1 MRLGWFCTGLAAAF
15 CTGVPGSQ
23 MIVRG
28 FITQCPNSYGQ
39 PQVEA
44 VYRDGRG
51 VGAYVDDS
59 LPDAEAVLQC
69 AARFTTVYA
78 GQAGPAPLPDGL
90 REWYPVLDHRSR
102 VGPAP
107 APGQAG
113 YILQAFSWGDNIW
126 DGAHAGRCTLNDDP
140 TLCAARY
147 QSPSP
152 RQLRLMWCRAMQR
165 HPHVVLW
172 YYAAQETRAVLNVE
186 RRPCSK
192 SRRRAQISA
201 VGTAVAGRP
210 PHRSQRAR
218 LTHWALASGSS
229 LGARR
234 GDPPFS

>member
-15 CTGVPGSQ
+15 CTGVPRSQ

-28 FITQCPNSYGQ
+28 FITQCPNTYGQ

-51 VGAYVDDS
+51 VGAYIDDS
-59 LPDAEAVLQC
+59 QPDAEAVLKC
-69 AARFTTVYA
+69 AARFTAVYA
-78 GQAGPAPLPDGL
+78 GQAGPATLQDGL
-90 REWYPVLDHRSR
+90 REWYPVLDHHSR

-107 APGQAG
+107 APGKAG

-126 DGAHAGRCTLNDDP
+126 DGAHAGRCMLDDDP

-152 RQLRLMWCRAMQR
+152 RQLRLMWCRAIQH

-186 RRPCSK
+186 RRPCSG
-192 SRRRAQISA
+192 SASTTRRRVRGRSA
-201 VGTAVAGRP
+201 PPRAPGVAGR
-210 PHRSQRAR
+210 S
-218 LTHWALASGSS
+218 
-229 LGARR
+229 
-234 GDPPFS
+234 